1 MKTIDEKERK
11 MMEWTEGNGGERV
24 KEERRCMAGE
34 CIVLVNEDLGHC
46 VPANL

>member
-1 MKTIDEKERK
+1 MGRVTEKA
-11 MMEWTEGNGGERV
+11 
-24 KEERRCMAGE
+24 RCTAGE